1 MSLRSFISLFNKHRL
16 SVSTVFLDLHKI
28 ADHTIQLSDKEL
40 FLSVYGTYEEPLFI
54 ARNVGIFLDILNLDK
69 KIVKTYKES
78 IDYKRDNKFIYLTYK
93 GMLKTL
99 FIYSTTLI
107 ALEFMHWYEIN
118 FTEVLPYI
126 EHVHEIFSKFEF
138 PCIYLLYIGNYK
150 EYQNVYKFGRTEN
163 FNRRYRELNKTYNCV
178 FKICTLQFI
187 DPEYLS
193 SAEVDVHRLV
203 TPYSIVIENHVELI
217 ALLNPNLLIEQYKA
231 IGKKYSV
238 HNKILREQI
247 IDLQYRNKILALEL
261 QVLKNKNPEN
271 EEV

>member
-1 MSLRSFISLFNKHRL
+1 MSFRAFISLFNKPRL
-16 SVSTVFLDLHKI
+16 SISNVFLDLRKI
-28 ADHTIQLSDKEL
+28 ADYTIQLKDKEL
-40 FLSVYGTYEEPLFI
+40 FLSVYGSYEEPLFVS
-54 ARNVGIFLDILNLDK
+54 RNIGTFLNMVDLDK
-69 KIVKTYKES
+69 KIIKNYEEL
-78 IDYKRDNKFIYLTYK
+78 IDYKRDNNFTYLTYK

-99 FIYSTTLI
+99 FIYSTTLV
-107 ALEFMHWYEIN
+107 ALEFMDWYKIN

-178 FKICTLQFI
+178 FKICALQFV

-193 SAEVDVHRLV
+193 SAEVDVHKLV
-203 TPYSIVIENHVELI
+203 TPYTVLIENHVELI
-217 ALLNPNLLIEQYKA
+217 ALLNPNSLIEQYKA
-231 IGKKYSV
+231 IGKKYSI

-247 IDLQYRNKILALEL
+247 IDLQYRNKILTLEL
-261 QVLKNKNPEN
+261 QVLKNTNSEN
-271 EEV
+271 DIS